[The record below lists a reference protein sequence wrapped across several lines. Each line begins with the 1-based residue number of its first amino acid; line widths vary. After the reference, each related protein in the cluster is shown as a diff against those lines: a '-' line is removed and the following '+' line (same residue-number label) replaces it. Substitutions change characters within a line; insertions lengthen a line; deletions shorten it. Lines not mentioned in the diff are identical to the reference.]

1 MMQAPNPN
9 HKPPSEIVS
18 EALAERPSPQPFIFE
33 RFGYWERLPNGD
45 YHFHKLK

>member
-1 MMQAPNPN
+1 MPP
-9 HKPPSEIVS
+9 KELPPPS
-18 EALAERPSPQPFIFE
+18 PTPHIFE